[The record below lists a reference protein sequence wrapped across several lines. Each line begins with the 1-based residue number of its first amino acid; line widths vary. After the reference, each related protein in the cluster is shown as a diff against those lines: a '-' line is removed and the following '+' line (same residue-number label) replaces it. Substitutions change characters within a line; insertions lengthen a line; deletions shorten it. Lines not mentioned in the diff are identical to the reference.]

1 MVTLDDGELT
11 YTLPHVLN
19 IQIVSAHEE
28 TERAV
33 PGRTIPYRA
42 DKAQLGRTLRISGEI
57 RETNLDDLRDAI
69 DEIRNLSGLVRAWGI
84 ATYPEMTVD
93 LEDGTAT
100 FTVVA
105 ADPEYEL
112 AVGEFNLAWLYSVSG
127 KFYVPYS
134 LSLLEA
140 DAP

>member
-1 MVTLDDGELT
+1 LVTLDDGELT

-33 PGRTIPYRA
+33 P
-42 DKAQLGRTLRISGEI
+42 GRTLRISGEI